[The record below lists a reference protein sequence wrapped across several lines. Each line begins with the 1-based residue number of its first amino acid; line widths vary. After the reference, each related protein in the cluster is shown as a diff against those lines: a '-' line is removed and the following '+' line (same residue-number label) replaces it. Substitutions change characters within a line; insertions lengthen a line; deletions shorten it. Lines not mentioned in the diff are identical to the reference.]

1 MFREFESEFEE
12 YLITE
17 NTLIEMKSIPFKY
30 KELLLEYGGK
40 SFDQGLY
47 TIHTFKDSLK
57 WTDLLT
63 HYFEKYDGEVICFA
77 HDWMGR
83 QFCVPTK
90 SNECIIVFDPAT
102 LEDLFLGE
110 NLINFHN
117 NILTDKIGFLAVDL
131 FDNALKQLRITGID
145 NHKCLGFKIPL
156 FLGGKEEVWNYEV
169 SDLEVYWDLEFQ
181 LYNQVKN
188 IPDGTL
194 IGKVSVDQ
202 ISKKENK

>member
-1 MFREFESEFEE
+1 MFKEFKYEFDE
-12 YLITE
+12 YTSIE
-17 NTLIEMKSIPFKY
+17 NTLVEMKSIPFKY

-47 TIHTFKDSLK
+47 TIHTFRNSLK
-57 WTDLLT
+57 WTDLLSN
-63 HYFEKYDGEVICFA
+63 YFEKYHGEIISFA

-102 LEDLFLGE
+102 LEDLFVNE
-110 NLINFHN
+110 DLINFHN
-117 NILTDKIGFLAVDL
+117 NILTDKEGFLAVDL
-131 FDNALKQLRITGID
+131 FDNALKQLKITGID
-145 NHKCLGFKIPL
+145 IYKCLAFKTPL

-181 LYNQVKN
+181 LYTQVKN
-188 IPDGTL
+188 MPDGTS
-194 IGKVSVDQ
+194 IGKVSVDP
-202 ISKKENK
+202 ISKNKNL

>member
-40 SFDQGLY
+40 SFDRGLY

-145 NHKCLGFKIPL
+145 NDKCLGFKIPL

-188 IPDGTL
+188 MPDGTL
-194 IGKVSVDQ
+194 IGKVSVDP

>member
-1 MFREFESEFEE
+1 MFRKFESEFDE
-12 YLITE
+12 YLTIE

-47 TIHTFKDSLK
+47 TIHTFRDSLK
-57 WTDLLT
+57 WTDLLS
-63 HYFEKYDGEVICFA
+63 HYFEKYDGEVISFA

-102 LEDLFLGE
+102 LEDLFVNE
-110 NLINFHN
+110 NLIDFHN
-117 NILTDKIGFLAVDL
+117 NILIDKVGFLAVDL

-145 NHKCLGFKIPL
+145 HYKCLGFKTPL

-181 LYNQVKN
+181 LYTQVKN
-188 IPDGTL
+188 MPDGTS
-194 IGKVSVDQ
+194 ISKVSVDP
-202 ISKKENK
+202 ISKKENR